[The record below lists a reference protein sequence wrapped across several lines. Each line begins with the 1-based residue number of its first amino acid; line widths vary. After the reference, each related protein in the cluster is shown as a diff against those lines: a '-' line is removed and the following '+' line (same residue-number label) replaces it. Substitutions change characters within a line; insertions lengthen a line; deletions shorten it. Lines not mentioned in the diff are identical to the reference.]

1 MAIIDFFDRG
11 RTLNGQGAAFIMEG
25 QRWSFDE
32 AYGITCQ
39 VARALL
45 DLGLAKEAKA
55 AVLSGNHPVS
65 WMCVLG
71 LWRAGL
77 AWVPL
82 NPRGMVAEQQ
92 QLLHGFDVEVLFFQ
106 EAFAPLV
113 GELRGQC
120 PQLKRVV
127 CIDGVAPDAESLPA
141 WIAERP

>member
-1 MAIIDFFDRG
+1 MAITDFFDRG
-11 RTLNGQGAAFIMEG
+11 RTLNGQGAAFIMDG

-32 AYGITCQ
+32 AHGITCQ
-39 VARALL
+39 IAHALL
-45 DLGLAKEAKA
+45 ELRLPKETKG

-82 NPRGMVAEQQ
+82 NPRSSGVEQQ

-106 EAFAPLV
+106 QAFAPM
-113 GELRGQC
+113 
-120 PQLKRVV
+120 
-127 CIDGVAPDAESLPA
+127 A
-141 WIAERP
+141 